1 MFQGYTSTIINAPI
15 EAVWNQIKD
24 FNGLSEWH
32 PMVQSSRIEEGFA
45 NGAVGCIREL
55 TLKDSG
61 EHVREQLLGYSN
73 KDYSIVYNIVES
85 EMPVSDYISTMR
97 LRSVVDGNITFFEW
111 SVTFEIDPGHD
122 GKEQTDFFTSSV
134 YQSGFDSLKKKFE
147 N

>member
-45 NGAVGCIREL
+45 NGAAGCIREL

-61 EHVREQLLGYSN
+61 ERVREQLLGYSN
-73 KDYSIVYNIVES
+73 KE
-85 EMPVSDYISTMR
+85 
-97 LRSVVDGNITFFEW
+97 
-111 SVTFEIDPGHD
+111 
-122 GKEQTDFFTSSV
+122 
-134 YQSGFDSLKKKFE
+134 
-147 N
+147 